1 MEEVMGL
8 KKLGG
13 LLFSFIGL
21 LLILSGMPPP
31 LLYAGN
37 INPVAV
43 IKNDLYA
50 VAVIPEKTRIV
61 TAGESGAIF
70 LSDDAGTR
78 WIQADSGTLA
88 ALFSISFPDGTNG
101 WISGRNGLILSSR
114 DAGMTWNKQE
124 TGLSTHLFSIDF
136 HDSANGFAAGDWGKI
151 IRTHDCGT
159 TWQDVS
165 LEEDIILYGI
175 VMLDSQS
182 ACVVGEMGRIFLT
195 ENSGETWKE
204 APSPVQST
212 LFCISRHNSSLC
224 AAGLD
229 GAIIYSTD
237 RGATWQQAK
246 TFAQTAIYGISL
258 SNGTALAA
266 GQVGTALI
274 SNNGGITWQAL
285 EGSGQKRDFWL
296 GAACLSRSDTG
307 GGTGTVCGA
316 RGLTV
321 QVTDHEI
328 LWAEDPSTSPNVAVP
343 VKAAD
348 SKKSSPPE
356 MTTDQN
362 GRKSDE

>member
-1 MEEVMGL
+1 MGL

-88 ALFSISFPDGTNG
+88 ALFSISFPDGANG
-101 WISGRNGLILSSR
+101 WISGRNGLVLNSS
-114 DAGMTWNKQE
+114 DAGMTWHKKE

-136 HDSANGFAAGDWGKI
+136 HDPANGFAAGDWGKI
-151 IRTHDCGT
+151 IRTRDCGK

-195 ENSGETWKE
+195 ENSGETWQE
-204 APSPVQST
+204 AASPVQST
-212 LFCISRHNSSLC
+212 LFCISRDNSSLC

-229 GAIIYSTD
+229 GAVIYSTD
-237 RGATWQQAK
+237 RGTTWHQAK
-246 TFAQTAIYGISL
+246 TFTKTAIYGISL
-258 SNGTALAA
+258 FNGTALAA
-266 GQVGTALI
+266 GQAGTALI
-274 SNNGGITWQAL
+274 SGDCGMTWQAL
-285 EGSGQKRDFWL
+285 EGSGQKHAFWL
-296 GAACLSRSDTG
+296 GAACLSPWDTG
-307 GGTGTVCGA
+307 GGTGTVCGTG
-316 RGLTV
+316 GLTARV
-321 QVTDHEI
+321 ADRAI
-328 LWAEDPSTSPNVAVP
+328 LWGKDPSTPQNGATP
-343 VKAAD
+343 VKSAD

-356 MTTDQN
+356 MTTDKN
-362 GRKSDE
+362 GRASDE